1 MRSFTQFSVHIAQ
14 LAATGLLIICM
25 ADSQATELQATRNQ
39 TLGCFFG
46 NNAEGTLGASTDLR
60 TLSTEYAGGER
71 PRLQINVIGSA
82 TLSLVPKITWVFN
95 LSEIPNVTSL
105 LTLRTDTRAGETV
118 PLPQTFNSNGLRN
131 FYLEIQGVRSE
142 GFFEQGD
149 YKVLATFNCI

>member
-1 MRSFTQFSVHIAQ
+1 MTLLSRAFMHSRWVTCAAMLLA
-14 LAATGLLIICM
+14 LAAN
-25 ADSQATELQATRNQ
+25 SQATELQATRNQ

-82 TLSLVPKITWVFN
+82 TLSLAPKTTWVFN
-95 LSEIPNVTSL
+95 LAVLPDVTSV
-105 LTLRTDTRAGETV
+105 LTLRTDTRAGDAVT
-118 PLPQTFNSNGLRN
+118 LPHTFNSHGLRTY
-131 FYLEIQGVRSE
+131 YLEIQGTRGA

-149 YKVLATFNCI
+149 YKVLAIFNCI